1 MMHYK
6 KGKNVEE
13 ELTKEQ
19 IPIECLPGQFLWMHV
34 KGGSQIFNLVNYA
47 KKALECGEYR
57 AVVWSGTGGGIG
69 KTISCAEIMKKDFEL
84 HQVTRVCYRK
94 VEEYWDPQ
102 QEGLEKIVATRNIPS
117 IHILMTLDEI
127 DQKTPGY
134 QHSKIRTTFWLES
147 DPTGS
152 KGGPRKGGNYFTGP
166 LLNKKPNRNYG
177 EDRKGSH
184 GNGGGKG
191 EGSTGGKKGKNKN
204 KDGKSQT
211 NRENGDKGPQQSDAS
226 GSGGNNSKKSKH
238 NENRQ
243 KPKTDEAIKS
253 EKPEGQPME
262 LGE

>member
-34 KGGSQIFNLVNYA
+34 KGGSAIFNLVNYA
-47 KKALECGEYR
+47 KKALEAGEHR
-57 AVVWSGTGGGIG
+57 AVVWSGTGGGIT

-102 QEGLEKIVATRNIPS
+102 QEGLEQIVATRNIPS
-117 IHILMTLDEI
+117 IHILMSLDEL
-127 DQKTPGY
+127 DPKTPGY
-134 QHSKIRTTFWLES
+134 QHSKTRTTFWLES
-147 DPTGS
+147 DPTGAA

-166 LLNKKPNRNYG
+166 QLKKKPNRNY
-177 EDRKGSH
+177 EDDKSGPNA
-184 GNGGGKG
+184 NGGGRG
-191 EGSTGGKKGKNKN
+191 DGGGKKGKNKN
-204 KDGKSQT
+204 KGGKAPD
-211 NRENGDKGPQQSDAS
+211 EKGDKEPKRSEAS
-226 GSGGNNSKKSKH
+226 GSGENKSKKTKN

-243 KPKTDEAIKS
+243 KAKEGGAGSKS
-253 EKPEGQPME
+253 EKASLESQPME